1 MEDVTVQ
8 KDKLLEKL
16 RQNRDAHKAIFD
28 EAMDGYA
35 KEAEAQLQRHLD
47 EVRAGKIKVIS
58 VHLPVPEEHTRDY
71 DRAIQMVEMNVADQ
85 VKLSESDFAMYV
97 MDDWSWKRQFLAS
110 NSTYSGT
117 ARASL

>member
-8 KDKLLEKL
+8 RDKLLEEL
-16 RQNRDAHKAIFD
+16 RRNREAHKAIFD

-58 VHLPVPEEHTRDY
+58 VHLPVPEEHTKDY
-71 DRAIQMVEMNVADQ
+71 DRAIKMVEMSVADQ
-85 VKLSESDFAMYV
+85 ITLDEHDFASYV
-97 MDDWSWKRQFLAS
+97 MDDWAWKRQFLTS

>member
-1 MEDVTVQ
+1 MEDVTV
-8 KDKLLEKL
+8 DKAALLEAL
-16 RQNRDAHKAIFD
+16 QENRANHKAIFD

-47 EVRAGKIKVIS
+47 EVRAGKVKVIS
-58 VHLPVPEEHTRDY
+58 VHLPMPEEHTKDY
-71 DRAIQMVEMNVADQ
+71 DRAIKMVEMSVSNQ
-85 VKLSESDFAMYV
+85 ITLTENDFAMYV
-97 MDDWSWKRQFLAS
+97 MDDWAWKRQFLAS